1 MRNGIR
7 YRKPYFQFIRN
18 SKDIPSFPIHYI
30 KNKLKNEKREFK
42 HKPDIHSL
50 LNTLLFNKTNI
61 QICSSILCYFFITF
75 DKNHHD
81 IILIIDKYLE
91 KHNVSIPNSSEI
103 PQIFNKVINTLLYQ
117 LKTKLTN
124 ISDDLYLQKQIE
136 HSIQII
142 ITDCIFNNH
151 NIDISTCSLKERYP
165 NILQLFNNVILPFVK
180 NYNILTK
187 ILNILHESNEN
198 LENKLISFLY
208 NSQKYFKRMINILYH
223 NENLKKTI
231 GYNLYIFLSKKTDK
245 ISHIPFFTNILSK
258 HKNDIHKILT
268 CISNNPH
275 FTKRLVKNILGKISF
290 ILSQNK
296 DSINQNIT
304 SPSKNILRKCR
315 SMVNNIFV
323 FTKMGTSL
331 YTVGKKIE
339 TKFPGI
345 SKTLFL

>member
-18 SKDIPSFPIHYI
+18 SKDIPSFHIYYI
-30 KNKLKNEKREFK
+30 KNKLKNKKKEIK
-42 HKPDIHSL
+42 HKPDIISL
-50 LNTLLFNKTNI
+50 LNSLLLDKKSI
-61 QICSSILCYFFITF
+61 QVCSSILCYLFITF

-91 KHNVSIPNSSEI
+91 KHNISIPNSSEI

-117 LKTKLTN
+117 LKTKLSN
-124 ISDDLYLQKQIE
+124 ISDDYYLQKQIE

-142 ITDCIFNNH
+142 ITDCKFQ
-151 NIDISTCSLKERYP
+151 NIDISTCSLKTRYP
-165 NILQLFNNVILPFVK
+165 NILQLFQNVILPFVK
-180 NYNILTK
+180 EYDIHTK
-187 ILNILHESNEN
+187 ILNVLHETNEN
-198 LENKLISFLY
+198 FENKLISLLS
-208 NSQKYFKRMINILYH
+208 NSQKYFKRMIDILYH

-231 GYNLYIFLSKKTDK
+231 GYNLYIFLSKKSDK
-245 ISHIPFFTNILSK
+245 ISHIPFFSNILSK

-275 FTKRLVKNILGKISF
+275 FTKRLVKKILGKVSS

-296 DSINQNIT
+296 ASFNQNIT
-304 SPSKNILRKCR
+304 SPTNHILRKCR
-315 SMVNNIFV
+315 SMVNNILV
-323 FTKMGTSL
+323 LTKMGTSL

>member
-18 SKDIPSFPIHYI
+18 SKDIPSFPIYYI
-30 KNKLKNEKREFK
+30 KDKLKNQKKEFI
-42 HKPDIHSL
+42 HKPDIRLL
-50 LNTLLFNKTNI
+50 LNSLLFNKKNI
-61 QICSSILCYFFITF
+61 KVCSSILCYLFVTF

-81 IILIIDKYLE
+81 IILIIDKYLG
-91 KHNVSIPNSSEI
+91 KHKISIPNSSEI

-117 LKTKLTN
+117 LKTKLSN

-142 ITDCIFNNH
+142 LTDCIFK

-165 NILQLFNNVILPFVK
+165 NILQLFHDVILPFVK
-180 NYNILTK
+180 KYDIPTK
-187 ILNILHESNEN
+187 MLNVLHGTNEN
-198 LENKLISFLY
+198 LENKLTSLLS
-208 NSQKYFKRMINILYH
+208 NLQKYFKRMRDILYH

-231 GYNLYIFLSKKTDK
+231 GYNLYIFLSKKSDK
-245 ISHIPFFTNILSK
+245 ISHIPFFSNILSK

-275 FTKRLVKNILGKISF
+275 FTKRLIKKILGKISS
-290 ILSQNK
+290 ILTQNK
-296 DSINQNIT
+296 ASINHNIT
-304 SPSKNILRKCR
+304 SPTKHILRKCR

-331 YTVGKKIE
+331 YTVGKKVE